1 MTTLHDIQT
10 ICNKDQFM
18 LSLIIEKAL
27 DELEQARQEGDE
39 FTERMITMAIHMMM
53 EEIDPIEE

>member
-27 DELEQARQEGDE
+27 DELQQARQEGDE

-53 EEIDPIEE
+53 EEVDAIEE

>member
-1 MTTLHDIQT
+1 
-10 ICNKDQFM
+10 M

-27 DELEQARQEGDE
+27 DELEQARQDGDE
-39 FTERMITMAIHMMM
+39 WTEKMITMAIHMMM

>member
-18 LSLIIEKAL
+18 LSVIIEKAL
-27 DELEQARQEGDE
+27 DELQQAREEGDE

>member
-10 ICNKDQFM
+10 IVQKDQFM
-18 LSLIIEKAL
+18 MCLIIEKAL
-27 DELEQARQEGDE
+27 DELQQAREEGDE
-39 FTERMITMAIHMMM
+39 FTEKMITMAIHMMM

>member
-27 DELEQARQEGDE
+27 DELQQAREEGDE

-53 EEIDPIEE
+53 EEVDAIEE

>member
-10 ICNKDQFM
+10 IVQKDQFM
-18 LSLIIEKAL
+18 MCLIIEKAL
-27 DELEQARQEGDE
+27 DELEQAREEGDE
-39 FTERMITMAIHMMM
+39 FTERMITMAINMMM

>member
-18 LSLIIEKAL
+18 LSVIIEKAL
-27 DELEQARQEGDE
+27 DELQQAREEGDE

-53 EEIDPIEE
+53 EEVDAIEE

>member
-1 MTTLHDIQT
+1 MTTLHGIQS

-27 DELEQARQEGDE
+27 DELKQAREDGDE

-53 EEIDPIEE
+53 EEVDAIEE

>member
-1 MTTLHDIQT
+1 MTTLHDIQS

-18 LSLIIEKAL
+18 LSVIIEKAL
-27 DELEQARQEGDE
+27 DELEQARQDGDE

-53 EEIDPIEE
+53 EEVDAIEE